1 MSYEEIRLP
10 EELEGRLREIFGL
23 PQRSEIGTFGDLT
36 KIFAKETPRPRPED
50 LISERPTR
58 HEVRADGQT
67 LHTHCFVDALML
79 PSVLGRGPI
88 EVRSESPVGGEV
100 TARVTGQDV
109 EASPQGA
116 VVSFGAERTGDGPVQ
131 ATLCPYLNA
140 FPSLKEYERWAEQTP
155 QVITIPLSLEDAFA
169 LARDW
174 ATVGEQEAPE
184 GGIGC
189 RC

>member
-1 MSYEEIRLP
+1 MGYREIRIP
-10 EELEGRLREIFGL
+10 EELGRSVRRAVGL
-23 PQRSEIGTFGDLT
+23 PPRSH
-36 KIFAKETPRPRPED
+36 ETLGELVDDAAGLRGPCNPEH
-50 LISERPTR
+50 LISGGPTR
-58 HEVRADGQT
+58 HEVRVNGKT
-67 LHTHCFVDALML
+67 LYTHCFVDALML

-155 QVITIPLSLEDAFA
+155 QAITIPLSLEDAFA